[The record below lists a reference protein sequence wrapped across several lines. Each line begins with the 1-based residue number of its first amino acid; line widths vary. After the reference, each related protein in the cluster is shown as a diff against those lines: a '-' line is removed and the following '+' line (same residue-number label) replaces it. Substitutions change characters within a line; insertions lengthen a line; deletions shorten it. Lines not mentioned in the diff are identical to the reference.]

1 MSTLLLAAMLAAAD
15 RPVVVS
21 SLTTPQ
27 LVELCRGRDDDPT
40 ADFCT
45 GYMLAA
51 FDALS
56 SARQICPAPDRSS
69 NVAVTAA
76 ARRYLRKQGKKSS
89 AAPAFVVRQGLKE
102 AFPCKPAVKPKPK
115 ATSKPTRRRR

>member
-1 MSTLLLAAMLAAAD
+1 MSALLLAALLAAAD

-27 LVELCRGRDDDPT
+27 LVELCRGKDDDPT

-89 AAPAFVVRQGLKE
+89 AAPAFVVRQGFKE

-115 ATSKPTRRRR
+115 ATSKPTRKRR

>member
-1 MSTLLLAAMLAAAD
+1 MLLAALLAAAD

-27 LVELCRGRDDDPT
+27 LIELCQGKDDDPT

-56 SARQICPAPDRSS
+56 SARQICPSPEKAS
-69 NVAVTAA
+69 NLAVTAA
-76 ARRYLRKQGKKSS
+76 ARKYLRKKGKKSS
-89 AAPAFVVRQGLKE
+89 AAPAFVVRQGLKD
-102 AFPCKPAVKPKPK
+102 AFPCKAEPKPRPK
-115 ATSKPTRRRR
+115 ATAKPTRRRR

>member
-1 MSTLLLAAMLAAAD
+1 MSALLLAALLAAAE

-27 LVELCRGRDDDPT
+27 LVELCRGKDDDPT

-76 ARRYLRKQGKKSS
+76 ARKYLRKQGKKSS

-102 AFPCKPAVKPKPK
+102 AFPCKAAPKPKPK
-115 ATSKPTRRRR
+115 AKVKTTRKRR

>member
-1 MSTLLLAAMLAAAD
+1 MSVLLLAALLAAAE

-27 LVELCRGRDDDPT
+27 LVELCRGKDDDPT

-45 GYMLAA
+45 GYILAE

-56 SARQICPAPDRSS
+56 ISRQICPSPDQAS
-69 NVAVTAA
+69 NLAVTSA
-76 ARRYLRKQGKKSS
+76 ARKYLRKTGKKSS
-89 AAPAFVVRQGLKE
+89 AAPAFVVREGLKE
-102 AFPCKPAVKPKPK
+102 AFACKAAPKPAAKSTPKPARK
-115 ATSKPTRRRR
+115 RR

>member
-1 MSTLLLAAMLAAAD
+1 MSVLLLALLAAAD

-27 LVELCRGRDDDPT
+27 LVELCRGKDSDPT

-45 GYMLAA
+45 GYILAE

-56 SARQICPAPDRSS
+56 IARQICPSPAKSS
-69 NVAVTAA
+69 NLEVTSA
-76 ARRYLRKQGKKSS
+76 ARRYLRKTGRKSS
-89 AAPAFVVRQGLKE
+89 AAPAFVVREALRD
-102 AFPCKPAVKPKPK
+102 AFPCKAAAKPVP
-115 ATSKPTRRRR
+115 KPTRKPARKRR

>member
-1 MSTLLLAAMLAAAD
+1 VSALLLAALLAAAD

-21 SLTTPQ
+21 SLTTSQ
-27 LVELCRGRDDDPT
+27 LVELCRGKDDDPT

-76 ARRYLRKQGKKSS
+76 ARKYLRKQGKKSS

-102 AFPCKPAVKPKPK
+102 AFPCKAAPKPK
-115 ATSKPTRRRR
+115 STSKVKPTRKRR